1 MNNLNIKSN
10 IWGLDRFLIIA
21 FLSPLISG
29 ISDFFLLYH
38 PNLFQKTINYE
49 FLFEISF
56 DNRKSGVLL
65 GAVFIPFL
73 WITYKKAI
81 SFLDIVSL
89 NKIKKF
95 ENLVKYLILLGFSVH
110 IMYFLIPLLF
120 KNALQ
125 IQNYH
130 IFIFKLLEL
139 GFVVLYSYY
148 MYHWTLLSLKK
159 ENKVLYRARFFNP
172 FIYLFLILILAFINL
187 HLGIVLIVSFFNIS
201 FLIVLLGVY
210 YYKLQ

>member
-1 MNNLNIKSN
+1 MNYLNRKSN
-10 IWGLDRFLIIA
+10 IWGLDRLILIVA
-21 FLSPLISG
+21 ILSPLISG

-38 PNLFQKTINYE
+38 PNLFQKTTNYQ
-49 FLFEISF
+49 FLFEIAF
-56 DNRKSGVLL
+56 YNRSIGVFL
-65 GAVFIPFL
+65 GVVFIPFF

-81 SFLDIVSL
+81 SFMDLDSKNQIQ
-89 NKIKKF
+89 KF
-95 ENLVKYLILLGFSVH
+95 ECIVKYLIFFGFVVH

-120 KNALQ
+120 KNASQ
-125 IQNYH
+125 IQSYH

-172 FIYLFLILILAFINL
+172 FIYLFLILILALINL
-187 HLGIVLIVSFFNIS
+187 NLGIVLIVSFFNIS

-210 YYKLQ
+210 YYKM

>member
-29 ISDFFLLYH
+29 ISDFLLLYH
-38 PNLFQKTINYE
+38 TNLFQKTINYE

-56 DNRKSGVLL
+56 DKRISGVLL

-89 NKIKKF
+89 NKIKKYAKQRSDRLQYLA
-95 ENLVKYLILLGFSVH
+95 NSVKHLSD
-110 IMYFLIPLLF
+110 IMLS
-120 KNALQ
+120 
-125 IQNYH
+125 IQ
-130 IFIFKLLEL
+130 K
-139 GFVVLYSYY
+139 
-148 MYHWTLLSLKK
+148 T
-159 ENKVLYRARFFNP
+159 KVK
-172 FIYLFLILILAFINL
+172 
-187 HLGIVLIVSFFNIS
+187 HGS
-201 FLIVLLGVY
+201 
-210 YYKLQ
+210 Q